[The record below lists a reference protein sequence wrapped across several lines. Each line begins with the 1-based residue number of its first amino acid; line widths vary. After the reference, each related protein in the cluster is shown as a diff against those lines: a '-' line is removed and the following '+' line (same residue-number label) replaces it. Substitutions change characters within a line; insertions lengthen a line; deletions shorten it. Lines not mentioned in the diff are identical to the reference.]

1 MIYAVTIAVLV
12 VLLVGITLF
21 KATQVKNRTDFLV
34 AGRSLSWPV
43 LVFTLLSSWIGAGS
57 LLAGAENAYKNGFV
71 ALWQPLGGWIG
82 LLLISVIAGRA
93 RQFAQFTIPDLL
105 EARYNS
111 VARVLATIAIVIS
124 YTIITSYQ
132 FIGGGDI
139 LHLIFPQVD
148 RTTGL
153 YILASFVI
161 FFTAAAGMASI
172 AYLDLVIGSLVT
184 VTVMVAVPVLLFR
197 TGGWAVVRQAL
208 PVTHFQPLGNYSLS
222 GAIGLMLP
230 TMLLLIGNQG
240 MYQKFFSARSEGD
253 ARKSVIGWIVGTVTL
268 ETLLVTLAVI
278 ASAKLHTDR
287 PREIIPLTA
296 KEALPSWLGAILLGG
311 VFAKVIS
318 TANNYLFSP
327 ATNLIHDVYERFIN
341 KNASQK
347 KTLIV
352 SRIVVILLG
361 IFAILQATQFESV
374 LKASLYA
381 YTVYGAAVTP
391 AVLAVFFWQKA
402 TTPGA
407 IASIFLGT
415 VVTVAWQ
422 IAQQHGAN
430 WMHVYVDK
438 VDAVYPALLVS
449 VASLILVSLA
459 TSPLHAKTE
468 VRTAY
473 NRHQ

>member
-1 MIYAVTIAVLV
+1 MIYIVTISLLV

-21 KATQVKNRTDFLV
+21 KTTQVKNKTDFLV
-34 AGRSLSWPV
+34 AGRTLSWPV

-71 ALWQPLGGWIG
+71 ALWQPLGGWVG
-82 LLLISVIAGRA
+82 LLVISVIAGRA
-93 RQFAQFTIPDLL
+93 RQFAQFTVPDLL
-105 EARYNS
+105 ETRYNS
-111 VARVLATIAIVIS
+111 AAQVLATIAIVIS

-139 LHLIFPQVD
+139 LHLIFPQFN
-148 RTTGL
+148 RKIEMC
-153 YILASFVI
+153 ILAIFVI

-184 VTVMVAVPVLLFR
+184 ITVIVAVPVLLFR
-197 TGGWAVVRQAL
+197 TGGWSVVHGAL
-208 PVTHFQPLGNYSLS
+208 PETHFQVLGNYSLS
-222 GAIGLMLP
+222 GALGLMLP

-240 MYQKFFSARSEGD
+240 MYQKFFSARSESD
-253 ARKSVIGWIVGTVTL
+253 ARKSVIGWIIGTVTL

-327 ATNLIHDVYERFIN
+327 ATNLIHDVYERFID

-347 KTLIV
+347 KTLLV

-361 IFAILQATQFESV
+361 VFAILQATQFESV

-391 AVLAVFFWQKA
+391 AVLAVFFWRRA

-407 IASIFLGT
+407 IASIFFGT
-415 VVTVAWQ
+415 VVTVVWQ
-422 IAQQHGAN
+422 IAQQHGPN
-430 WMHVYVDK
+430 WVHGYVDS
-438 VDAVYPALLVS
+438 VDAVYPALLIS
-449 VASLILVSLA
+449 VASLVLVSLA
-459 TSPLHAKTE
+459 TSPSPT
-468 VRTAY
+468 TAEP
-473 NRHQ
+473 